1 MKRRKTKPGLGM
13 QGLIIPAAVLL
24 PAGSGWLLFGRPGFK
39 IVLMM
44 VFAGYALVSLDS
56 AGMHHFS

>member
-1 MKRRKTKPGLGM
+1 M